1 MHLEHHQLEFKY
13 ESLRIKD
20 RAAQSQLMSSLAEQ
34 GQHIAVWVVKGGEE
48 NKWVLIDGY
57 RRVWALQHS
66 GRDQVQALE
75 LQVGEAEALVQSY
88 RLNAS
93 RRHTALE
100 EGWLLQLLVQD
111 HGLSEVELSRKL
123 QRSKSWINR
132 RMALV
137 LVLPETV
144 QRAVREGRVP
154 AQGAMKY
161 LVPLSRANRS
171 HCELLVSNLG
181 ASRVSVRELERIYM
195 AWRLGDSERRRRIV
209 TQPLLFLK
217 ATEEPT
223 EDKVTDTQK
232 LLRLLEQI
240 TDRCFRAR
248 RLLHEGEIR
257 RRYRRLDS
265 AWAQAEQAFIGLKEQ
280 IQEGVDAGSGHTH
293 GDSTFKESRTRNEG
307 HCTSGGGEP

>member
-1 MHLEHHQLEFKY
+1 VQPSPPSPRTHRSPDARPLHPCLPFGGSIFLSIRLPIQL
-13 ESLRIKD
+13 S
-20 RAAQSQLMSSLAEQ
+20 
-34 GQHIAVWVVKGGEE
+34 
-48 NKWVLIDGY
+48 
-57 RRVWALQHS
+57 
-66 GRDQVQALE
+66 
-75 LQVGEAEALVQSY
+75 
-88 RLNAS
+88 
-93 RRHTALE
+93 T
-100 EGWLLQLLVQD
+100 LLY
-111 HGLSEVELSRKL
+111 GLGKSIYLSRSL
-123 QRSKSWINR
+123 SIYLSAID
-132 RMALV
+132 
-137 LVLPETV
+137 
-144 QRAVREGRVP
+144 
-154 AQGAMKY
+154 